1 MLKSVLIVGA
11 GSFVGGALRYLVSL
25 MFKPVTGFPVATFS
39 VNIAGCLLIGLLYG
53 IFARFLSSDSQ
64 WLLFLTTG
72 FCGGFTTFSTFA
84 NESLAMLQSGHILN
98 FAVYVLLS
106 IVAGL
111 LAVCAGYAL
120 SRL

>member
-1 MLKSVLIVGA
+1 M
-11 GSFVGGALRYLVSL
+11 VSL
-25 MFKPVTGFPVATFS
+25 MFKPVTGFPAATFS

-84 NESLAMLQSGHILN
+84 NESLTMLQSGHILN

-106 IVAGL
+106 ILAGL

-120 SRL
+120 SRI